1 MLTIKWLG
9 AISFLAALNCNAAII
24 DDFSSSSW
32 EISRSTPGKIKQ
44 EKNKLYLQDKPGKHG
59 WVTASRSYNI
69 DVDKTPILVIK
80 VDKLSRKGQVKLVRL
95 KPRQKKPVL
104 TISRPGVYTVDMK
117 QVCRWSGKNKIMVM
131 LYAIGD
137 GSDITYSYVKFT
149 DKLSKDELADMK
161 KRYHPPK
168 GRPNFYFVPLFN
180 SCGYYFVSKPVKDV
194 SVWFRKVGGKW
205 EKALDPVYITEN
217 VMYRGSIVN
226 LDENTEYEF
235 KIVGG
240 GKILGQK
247 KFKTWNPQVKVAK
260 TVVLD
265 NSNFKDYL
273 KIIEHGKPDGWIKY
287 TAAPGFVLKNDGK
300 TPLIE
305 LVGAKYILLE
315 GLTLKGGASKAIV
328 ISRCQDVRVA
338 NCDISGWGRL
348 GKQRFDKDGKYYNK
362 NGKNINWDGAI
373 HLFRSKNTVV
383 ERCYFHD
390 PRNKANS
397 WRYSHPAGPEG
408 MLIERPE
415 STVVRYNDFIGSN
428 EHRWND
434 AIEGVGNF
442 HKDGG
447 FNRDADIY
455 GNIMTMCND
464 DCIEIDGGQQNVRVF
479 FNKFENALC
488 GVSIQ
493 GCMAGP
499 SYVFQNL
506 FCNMGDE
513 FGTAGQVIKTSAN
526 SAGKDAVSFIFNN
539 TITGGGRSL
548 PLHRL
553 FKIVAKNNIFA
564 AEDGVGGR
572 TTCKLAD
579 ADYNLVTAEKIK
591 YEKHGIIGKY
601 PEFTN
606 EKSGLFKPVKG
617 CPTLGAGTKIDNFTS
632 GDKIDLGAF
641 QSTSNLILPYRP
653 IPVSLDK
660 YQLNFTV
667 KNSKCSGP
675 QTVTATIG
683 GKGFSSDFK
692 IRKND
697 VFDWFTVTPS
707 SGKLESGQKV
717 TFTVKMHPE
726 MMKQRSK
733 YIGVFLIRLSNGFSR
748 PVSIYAT
755 TDNKQEAKP
764 MKKGVNTVFIEADKP
779 VTGKPFKVVS
789 DSDAFN
795 GKCVYVDGWHVRKKP
810 AVYTFDVPETGKY
823 FVLMRIKCEEPVG
836 AHNSV
841 FFSVNG
847 DKMAAANMQGA
858 TEWNWCLAANND
870 KQLMRVK
877 MFKLKKGKNKIEIL
891 PREPV
896 YLDLIAV
903 TEDPQ
908 IFEPK

>member
-1 MLTIKWLG
+1 MHFCKWLT
-9 AISFLAALNCNAAII
+9 ALVLFGSIFCSAAII
-24 DDFSSSSW
+24 DDFSDGKW
-32 EISRSTPGKIKQ
+32 QLSRSTPGKIEQ
-44 EKNKLYLQDKPGKHG
+44 AKNKLYLQDKIGKNN
-59 WVTASRSYNI
+59 WVTASRSYNV

-104 TISRPGVYTVDMK
+104 NIDKPGIYTVNIK
-117 QVCRWSGKNKIMVM
+117 QVCRWTGKNKIMVL

-137 GSDITYSYVKFT
+137 GADITYSYVKFT
-149 DKLSKDELADMK
+149 DKLSKEELADIQ

-168 GRPNFYFVPLFN
+168 DRPPFNLVPLFN
-180 SCGYYFVSKPVKDV
+180 TCGYYFVSKPAKDV

-205 EKALDPVYITEN
+205 KKALEPVYITEN

-226 LDENTEYEF
+226 LEENTEYEF
-235 KIVGG
+235 KIVGN
-240 GKILGQK
+240 GKIMGQK
-247 KFKTWNPQVKVAK
+247 KFKTWNSQIKVAK
-260 TVVLD
+260 TIVL
-265 NSNFKDYL
+265 NNKNFNGYL
-273 KIIEHGKPDGWIKY
+273 KITDHGKPDGWIKY
-287 TAAPGFVLKNDGK
+287 TAAPGFVLKNNGK
-300 TPLIE
+300 TPLINVVE
-305 LVGAKYILLE
+305 AKYILLE

-328 ISRCQDVRVA
+328 ISRCQDVRVV
-338 NCDISGWGRL
+338 NCDLSGWGRL
-348 GKQRFDKDGKYYNK
+348 GKQRFDKDGKYYDK
-362 NGKNINWDGAI
+362 NGKAINRDGGI
-373 HLFRSKNTVV
+373 HLSRSKNTVV

-408 MLIERPE
+408 MLIDRPE

-434 AIEGVGNF
+434 AVEGTGNF

-455 GNIMTMCND
+455 GNIMTMAND

-479 FNKFENALC
+479 LNKFENALC

-506 FCNMGDE
+506 FCNLGDQ
-513 FGTAGQVIKTSAN
+513 FGIAGQIIKTSAN

-553 FKIVAKNNIFA
+553 FKIVAKNNILA
-564 AEDGVGGR
+564 GKDGVGGR
-572 TTCKLAD
+572 TTCKLAVT
-579 ADYNLVTAEKIK
+579 DYNLVTAEKIK
-591 YEKHGIIGKY
+591 YEKNGIIGKY
-601 PEFTN
+601 PKFEN
-606 EKSGLFKPVKG
+606 EKAGLFKPVKG
-617 CPTLGAGTKIDNFTS
+617 CPTIGAGTGIDNFAS
-632 GDKIDLGAF
+632 GGKVDLGAF

-660 YQLNFTV
+660 YQLNFTI
-667 KNSKCSGP
+667 KNGKCSSA
-675 QTVTATIG
+675 QTVKATVSD
-683 GKGFSSDFK
+683 KDFSSDFK
-692 IRKND
+692 IRQND

-707 SGKLESGQKV
+707 SGKLTSGKKV
-717 TFTVKMHPE
+717 TFTVKLKPE
-726 MMKQRSK
+726 QMKKCSR
-733 YIGVFLIRLSNGFSR
+733 YIGVFLIRLANGFSR
-748 PVSIYAT
+748 PVSIYVS

-764 MKKGVNTVFIEADKP
+764 MKQGVNTVFIEADKP
-779 VTGKPFKVVS
+779 VAGKPFKTIS
-789 DSDAFN
+789 DPDAFD
-795 GKCVYVDGWHVRKKP
+795 GKCVYVDGMHSRKEP
-810 AVYTFDVPETGKY
+810 AVYTFDVPKAGKY
-823 FVLMRIKCEEPVG
+823 FVLMRIKCEAPVG
-836 AHNSV
+836 AHNSL
-841 FFSVNG
+841 FFSLNG
-847 DKMAAANMQGA
+847 DKMAAAHMQGA
-858 TEWNWCLAANND
+858 RKWNWCLAANNG

-891 PREPV
+891 PREPLS
-896 YLDLIAV
+896 LDLIAV
-903 TEDPQ
+903 TDDPQ